1 MPQAER
7 EREVVRFSSFTVP
20 EETMKEWLPR
30 LSQIVLVELVA
41 AVLALDQLLPEDNG
55 KSTVLFVDSEP
66 AESAVIKG
74 NSTRSDICD
83 LAAYFLGRRCC
94 FQGLLSLCEQGSFRW
109 KRS

>member
-1 MPQAER
+1 
-7 EREVVRFSSFTVP
+7 
-20 EETMKEWLPR
+20 MKGWLPR

-55 KSTVLFVDSEP
+55 KSIILFVDSEP

-74 NSTRSDICD
+74 KSTRSDICD
-83 LAAYFLGRRCC
+83 LAAYILGRRC

-109 KRS
+109 KPS